1 MNIYQDALG
10 IKETLVS
17 HRRYLHR
24 IPELGLHLPQ
34 TSAYVEEKLKEMG
47 YEPERVGE
55 SGLVAVAGKK
65 EGRCFLIRGDM
76 DALPVEEES
85 GVEFSSTN
93 GRMHACGHD
102 CHISS
107 MLGAAQLLKM
117 HEDEI
122 EGQVKLVFQPGEET
136 MEGGEM
142 MVKAGILR
150 DPDVDAA
157 LGIHIFTN
165 MNYPAGTV
173 MMMGAEGLFAA
184 IDWFNIHISGQGSH
198 GAQPNCGVDPINVMA
213 HIIIALQAINARELD
228 PTDNLVLTI
237 GHAKSGN
244 IANVIPGDALLS
256 GTIRTVKNETRFEVK
271 KRVEAIV
278 KNTAAAFRA
287 EASVEWGCGCPVLNN
302 DKTTH
307 DNIKRYL
314 RNLEGLDVIDFSE
327 SGPAY
332 RTMISE
338 DYAYISSEVPSTYLL
353 ISGGKAEDGYC
364 YPQHHPKALFNED
377 AIPVSAAVYAHAA
390 IEWLKEHK

>member
-1 MNIYQDALG
+1 
-10 IKETLVS
+10 LVS

-213 HIIIALQAINARELD
+213 HIKIALQAINARELD